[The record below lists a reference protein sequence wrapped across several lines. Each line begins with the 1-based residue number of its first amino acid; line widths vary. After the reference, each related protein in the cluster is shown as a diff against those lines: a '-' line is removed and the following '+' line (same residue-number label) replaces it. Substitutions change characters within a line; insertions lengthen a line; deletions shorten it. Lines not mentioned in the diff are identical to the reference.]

1 MILTGNNNY
10 NNINY
15 ILEDNFS
22 RNGNWINE
30 NSKLDILEK
39 SETEFDI
46 EYKKLI
52 NENKIIL
59 IDITNTSL
67 QYAE

>member
-22 RNGNWINE
+22 KNGNWITE

-59 IDITNTSL
+59 IDITNASL

>member
-1 MILTGNNNY
+1 MILTGNNIY

-22 RNGNWINE
+22 KNGNWITE